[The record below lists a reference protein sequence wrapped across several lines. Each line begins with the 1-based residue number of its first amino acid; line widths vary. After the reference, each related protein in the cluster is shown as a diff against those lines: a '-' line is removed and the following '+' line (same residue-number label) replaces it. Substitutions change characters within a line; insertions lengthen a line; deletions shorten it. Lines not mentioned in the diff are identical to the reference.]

1 MYVPSN
7 ALEIFESYK
16 TYYQKDGTILSC
28 VYKTQM
34 ALLYCVIPMLGGL
47 RPNGKRSTKNEIK
60 TAMNFLES
68 VSLEQ
73 FINATESIKLFME
86 RENIPKNKQREYW
99 TYFKKLLC
107 WANEQQ
113 YIVNNRPN
121 FVDEPPENFSSCTRG
136 DIQVKDKN
144 INMFSE
150 KAALKYTAG
159 YHSKDYFNLALRN
172 QLEDYRKFL
181 IEERGLCNDYKSS
194 VHANITIT
202 NLLLRWLHTEKNIPV
217 DDLCLESIIP
227 LLETKPKRADFKD
240 IKGIV
245 NQSSYL
251 KAKNKLEQ
259 QAKERSE
266 ESILLIKSFLDF
278 RSKSLI
284 TRSNILGVI
293 INIAKFI
300 YKNNTNTKLAKNFE
314 DIYLIE
320 LLRNVKNTEI
330 NNFKRKRKSTSANI
344 RTNIAATKDIVSYS

>member
-1 MYVPSN
+1 MDIPNN
-7 ALEIFESYK
+7 AFRLFNNYRN
-16 TYYQKDGTILSC
+16 YYQKNGIPLSL

-34 ALLYCVIPMLGGL
+34 ALLYCVVPMLGGA
-47 RPNGKRSTKNEIK
+47 RIKGQRSTKEEIK
-60 TAMNFLES
+60 AAMSFLES
-68 VSLEQ
+68 ISLDQ
-73 FINATESIKLFME
+73 FINVAQSTKVFME
-86 RENIPKNKQREYW
+86 KENIPKNKQREYW
-99 TYFKKLLC
+99 TYLKKLLN

-113 YIVNNRPN
+113 YILNNQPSFVNELPVNHT
-121 FVDEPPENFSSCTRG
+121 SCTRG
-136 DIQVKDKN
+136 EIQAKDKN
-144 INMFSE
+144 INMFGE

-159 YHSKDYFNLALRN
+159 YHSRDYFNFALRN

-259 QAKERSE
+259 QARERSE
-266 ESILLIKSFLDF
+266 ETILLIKSFLDF
-278 RSKSLI
+278 NSKSLI
-284 TRSNILGVI
+284 TRSNILGAI

-300 YKNNTNTKLAKNFE
+300 YRNNTNAKIAKNFE
-314 DIYLIE
+314 DIYIIK
-320 LLRNVKNTEI
+320 LLRNIKSAEI
-330 NNFKRKRKSTSANI
+330 NNFKMKRRNKSTNI
-344 RTNIAATKDIVSYS
+344 RTNTGTTKHKVGYS